1 MSSIPKED
9 SLWKNLLFK
18 HFSYIHTMSGK
29 HYNTHKAM
37 TKLLI
42 CTYFILFAFQNVCWE
57 LERTYISHQF
67 KIMSFDSYDFL
78 YFLFSFSFF
87 FFFLYFFLFSL
98 YCFCQLI
105 LWKKKYL
112 FTFPWYFTIC
122 FRKGSVFHQLH
133 ERDLTLYHHQ
143 IEWSTLSLNFL

>member
-1 MSSIPKED
+1 M
-9 SLWKNLLFK
+9 WKNLLFK
-18 HFSYIHTMSGK
+18 HFPYIHTMSGK

-57 LERTYISHQF
+57 FERTYISYQF

-78 YFLFSFSFF
+78 DFLFSFSFYLF
-87 FFFLYFFLFSL
+87 FTMLFPVLFILLLSTYSL
-98 YCFCQLI
+98 
-105 LWKKKYL
+105 KKKIIYSH
-112 FTFPWYFTIC
+112 FHDI
-122 FRKGSVFHQLH
+122 FRISSKKGSVFHQLH

-143 IEWSTLSLNFL
+143 IEWSTLSLIFI